1 VIHPSVCAKS
11 HFGIADC
18 ANCGLTAEE
27 QMDFPVVIPERYMT
41 MTWDA
46 QQIAKYSRLTD
57 NSENA
62 VAIRALACK
71 AYKNYMPDY
80 EWDEVNPMVRD
91 HWCAVTA
98 ALLAV
103 MGK

>member
-1 VIHPSVCAKS
+1 MPWLRDI
-11 HFGIADC
+11 
-18 ANCGLTAEE
+18 
-27 QMDFPVVIPERYMT
+27 
-41 MTWDA
+41 
-46 QQIAKYSRLTD
+46 IAKYPRLTD

-62 VAIRALACK
+62 VSIRALACK

-80 EWDEVNPMVRD
+80 EWEEVNPMVRD